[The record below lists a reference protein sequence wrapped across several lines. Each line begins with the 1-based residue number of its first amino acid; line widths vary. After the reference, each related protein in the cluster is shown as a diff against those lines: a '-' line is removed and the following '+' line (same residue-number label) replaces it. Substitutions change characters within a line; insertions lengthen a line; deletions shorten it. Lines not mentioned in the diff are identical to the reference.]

1 MTKFFANSVD
11 VFENY
16 FSDDFVVWNMFFE
29 ESDPEE
35 RGESWSFQR
44 ALGKDGT
51 LESLGEED
59 EGVCTV
65 KEIQQATFYEC
76 IESVVLTRN
85 SFFCNFDE
93 KGAKQC
99 GTSSILAT
107 FALTDE
113 QWEKMK
119 FTAQLVFLDCEYFKI
134 A

>member
-1 MTKFFANSVD
+1 MTKFVANSLD
-11 VFENY
+11 SLESY

-35 RGESWSFQR
+35 GGESWSFQR

-65 KEIQQATFYEC
+65 KEVQQATFYEC

-85 SFFCNFDE
+85 SFFCKFDE
-93 KGAKQC
+93 KGEKQC
-99 GTSSILAT
+99 GTSSILVA
-107 FALTDE
+107 FLLTDE

-119 FTAQLVFLDCEYFKI
+119 STAHLVFLNREYFKI
-134 A
+134 S